1 MLLSFQILRQKY
13 YKTSATEYD
22 AVFEWHILSQ
32 KIVKVG
38 ILIQRRANMKKE
50 IENTNDTSV
59 SQLDELISNC
69 MQSGLTIIGGRP
81 GTGKTSLLLDIVSRA
96 LLKNQPTPTLI
107 FSLEMTKEQTV
118 SRLLKVKEDAYQEEH
133 LEFLHI
139 EDYFLSTGDIRQPS
153 ILDISSKIK
162 SLNDSLDK
170 KLGLIAID
178 YLQLIGSVNKNNPR
192 KEEVVEILKTL
203 KALAKDLNI
212 PIISSAMLKRDEGVK
227 PSMADFREVDNIEQ
241 HTDSIVLLN
250 VVGRD
255 HKLKKRIIEADV
267 LRNNKVETFNLIFN
281 CTKITFENIE

>member
-1 MLLSFQILRQKY
+1 M
-13 YKTSATEYD
+13 
-22 AVFEWHILSQ
+22 SQ
-32 KIVKVG
+32 RIVKVG
-38 ILIQRRANMKKE
+38 IQIQQRANMKKE

-69 MQSGLTIIGGRP
+69 MQSGLTIIGGHQ

-107 FSLEMTKEQTV
+107 FSLEMKKEHIL
-118 SRLLKVKEDAYQEEH
+118 SRLFKVKGDVYQEDN

-139 EDYFLSTGDIRQPS
+139 EDPFLPSKDICQPS

-162 SLNDSLDK
+162 ALNDSLDK
-170 KLGLIAID
+170 KLGLIVID
-178 YLQLIGSVNKNNPR
+178 CLQLINNVNKNNPR

-241 HTDSIVLLN
+241 YADNIVLLYRMIHADFYKN
-250 VVGRD
+250 
-255 HKLKKRIIEADV
+255 KKMARSMY
-267 LRNNKVETFNLIFN
+267 LNLNKTFG
-281 CTKITFENIE
+281 TFENIE

>member
-1 MLLSFQILRQKY
+1 
-13 YKTSATEYD
+13 
-22 AVFEWHILSQ
+22 
-32 KIVKVG
+32 
-38 ILIQRRANMKKE
+38 MKKE
-50 IENTNDTSV
+50 IGNANDTSV
-59 SQLDELISNC
+59 SQLDELISTC

-96 LLKNQPTPTLI
+96 LLKNPPTPTLI

-118 SRLLKVKEDAYQEEH
+118 SRLLKVKGDAYQEEN

-139 EDYFLSTGDIRQPS
+139 EDSHLHADVIHLPS

-162 SLNDSLDK
+162 TLNDSLDE

-192 KEEVVEILKTL
+192 KDEVSEILKTL

-212 PIISSAMLKRDEGVK
+212 PIISSAMLNRYEGEK
-227 PSMADFREVDNIEQ
+227 ASIAGFKEVDNIEQ

-255 HKLKKRIIEADV
+255 HKLKKRIIEIDV
-267 LRNNKVETFNLIFN
+267 LRNNEVETFNLIFN
-281 CTKITFENIE
+281 ATKITFENIE

>member
-1 MLLSFQILRQKY
+1 MFVGFQILRQKY

-32 KIVKVG
+32 RIVKVG
-38 ILIQRRANMKKE
+38 ILIQQRANMKKE

-69 MQSGLTIIGGRP
+69 MQSGLTIIGGHQ

-107 FSLEMTKEQTV
+107 FSLEMTKEHIL
-118 SRLLKVKEDAYQEEH
+118 SRLLKVKEDAYQEDN

-139 EDYFLSTGDIRQPS
+139 EDSFLSTGDICLPS

-162 SLNDSLDK
+162 ALNDSLDK
-170 KLGLIAID
+170 KLGLIVID
-178 YLQLIGSVNKNNPR
+178 CLQLINNVNKNNPR

-212 PIISSAMLKRDEGVK
+212 PIISSANLRRDEGIK
-227 PSMADFREVDNIEQ
+227 PNIADFREVDNIEQ
-241 HTDSIVLLN
+241 YADNIVLLYRMIHADFYKN
-250 VVGRD
+250 
-255 HKLKKRIIEADV
+255 KKMAKSMY
-267 LRNNKVETFNLIFN
+267 LNLNKTFG
-281 CTKITFENIE
+281 TFENIE

>member
-1 MLLSFQILRQKY
+1 MFVVFQILRQKY

-69 MQSGLTIIGGRP
+69 MQSGLTIIGGHA

-96 LLKNQPTPTLI
+96 LLKNPPIPTLI

-118 SRLLKVKEDAYQEEH
+118 SRLFKVKGDVYQEDN

-139 EDYFLSTGDIRQPS
+139 EDSFLSTGDICLPS

-170 KLGLIAID
+170 KLGLIVID
-178 YLQLIGSVNKNNPR
+178 CLQLINNVNKNNPR

-212 PIISSAMLKRDEGVK
+212 PIISSASLGRDEGIK
-227 PSMADFREVDNIEQ
+227 PNIADFREVDNIEQ
-241 HTDSIVLLN
+241 YADNIVLLYRMIHADFYKN
-250 VVGRD
+250 
-255 HKLKKRIIEADV
+255 KKMARSMY
-267 LRNNKVETFNLIFN
+267 LNLNKTFG
-281 CTKITFENIE
+281 TFENIE

>member
-1 MLLSFQILRQKY
+1 MFVVFQILPQKY
-13 YKTSATEYD
+13 YKIGATEYD

-50 IENTNDTSV
+50 IGNANDNLTSK
-59 SQLDELISNC
+59 LDELISNC
-69 MQSGLTIIGGRP
+69 MQSGLTIIGGHP

-96 LLKNQPTPTLI
+96 LLKNPPIPTLI

-139 EDYFLSTGDIRQPS
+139 EDSFLSTGDICLPS

-170 KLGLIAID
+170 KLGLIVID
-178 YLQLIGSVNKNNPR
+178 CLQFIGDVNKNNPR
-192 KEEVVEILKTL
+192 KDEESEILKTL

-212 PIISSAMLKRDEGVK
+212 PIILSAMLKRDEGVK

-241 HTDSIVLLN
+241 YADNIVLLY
-250 VVGRD
+250 
-255 HKLKKRIIEADV
+255 RIIHADFYK
-267 LRNNKVETFNLIFN
+267 NKKMARSMYLNLNKTFG
-281 CTKITFENIE
+281 TFENIE